1 MSKRT
6 VVDQKMCD
14 MVKLMMAGKPKL
26 KTVADML
33 GIGVSTVQRIQAAGY
48 DAGMY
53 KELTEQRKRTEQRK
67 AKEAEEKAHTKIWDE
82 QKTCGVNYEEEQV
95 PGQMEMDLQTE
106 EEGAREMAE
115 YLHCEDAPV
124 KKAEIISFMRLF
136 AGKTEQQ
143 IQLMSEV
150 CMKLDKM
157 IDNQAQIL
165 RRMDK

>member
-26 KTVADML
+26 KTVADMM
-33 GIGVSTVQRIQAAGY
+33 GIGISTVQRIQAAGY
-48 DAGMY
+48 DAEEY
-53 KELTEQRKRTEQRK
+53 QKNTEARKVK
-67 AKEAEEKAHTKIWDE
+67 KPAAEVTAQED
-82 QKTCGVNYEEEQV
+82 VREQV
-95 PGQMEMDLQTE
+95 PGQMEMDLQTG

-124 KKAEIISFMRLF
+124 KKVEIISFMRLF
-136 AGKTEQQ
+136 AGKTELLSQF
-143 IQLMSEV
+143 LAELGVKM
-150 CMKLDKM
+150 DKI

>member
-33 GIGVSTVQRIQAAGY
+33 GVGASTIQRIQAAGF
-48 DAGMY
+48 DAQKY
-53 KELTEQRKRTEQRK
+53 KQLTGERK
-67 AKEAEEKAHTKIWDE
+67 AKERQDKEPAVEDNQEL
-82 QKTCGVNYEEEQV
+82 
-95 PGQMEMDLQTE
+95 PGQIKMFFP
-106 EEGAREMAE
+106 EGGG
-115 YLHCEDAPV
+115 APV
-124 KKAEIISFMRLF
+124 QMMDESKLIRFL
-136 AGKTEQQ
+136 AGKIDLLSQFLGE
-143 IQLMSEV
+143 LGA
-150 CMKLDKM
+150 KLDKI